1 MGKRQGD
8 NKSKHRYDQYTGFN
22 QQRYSSSLRK
32 RKLISRI
39 ILFFVCAIA
48 LVITLFVFLMYA
60 KII

>member
-1 MGKRQGD
+1 MD

-22 QQRYSSSLRK
+22 QQRYFSSLRK